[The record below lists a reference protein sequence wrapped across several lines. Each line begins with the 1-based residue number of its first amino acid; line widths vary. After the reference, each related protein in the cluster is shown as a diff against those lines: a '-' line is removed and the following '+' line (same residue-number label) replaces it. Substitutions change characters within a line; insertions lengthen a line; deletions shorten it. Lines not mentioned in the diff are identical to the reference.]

1 MNSVAHGARVILQ
14 VTEHVTIVDRV
25 TMIVTP
31 LIIFGVPTHPLDA
44 SPKVQILRRLLRQQE
59 TVVVVIGQISIG

>member
-1 MNSVAHGARVILQ
+1 MNSVAHARVILQ
-14 VTEHVTIVDRV
+14 EHVT
-25 TMIVTP
+25 IVTP